1 MISRRTI
8 FFFTAV
14 WFAAPAQGQVA
25 SEIAL
30 PASVLQK
37 ILMQTAVTHCTDM
50 ASLHSTSMEAALTEL
65 YIRRNYAPLWQ
76 EDTARLPSLQ
86 NELRQLSDDGLWLV
100 DYEYALQATQ
110 MPDMCQ
116 ELRLSSYYLMALEH
130 LSRGRLP
137 QQLREPQWQAD
148 AHAREELV
156 EDASAELVE
165 LALAGDT
172 SITNAFS
179 QARPS
184 LNLYRDL
191 RQSYARLDKHA
202 QPPMGIATGLTIRA
216 GAQDT
221 RLAQNFQRLLSD
233 GYLPADSRLPTHY
246 DAALQQAVR
255 RFQSDHGLEP
265 DGIVGAHTLTAF
277 NMPPAQRLLQ
287 VRINLER
294 LRWLNAQRDD
304 YLLLVNIAGASVR
317 LYRGEEIIWESRVQT
332 GRPSRP
338 TPTLVS
344 SIDRITLNPSWTMPP
359 TIVRE
364 DALPQIR
371 RNPNYLQEKNL
382 QVLDLQGMPIDPTQL
397 DWSNP
402 TGVMLRQPPGPT
414 NPLGQVVFRLD
425 NPFAI
430 FLHDTPSQD
439 QFAKSSRSVSSGCV
453 RVENAAQLADLLLT
467 SASPEQRALLL
478 SLQESDETREVRVPG
493 GPQLIIGYW
502 TAEAGADGRS
512 VLMQDPYDLDQALMN
527 TFARFERPSAAMQR
541 AELSNAQ
548 QIGDENATQAYLH
561 SDLNSNSDAQTCSS
575 L

>member
-8 FFFTAV
+8 FFLTAT
-14 WFAAPAQGQVA
+14 WFAAPVTGQVA

-37 ILMQTAVTHCTDM
+37 VLMRIAMTHCSDM
-50 ASLHSTSMEAALTEL
+50 ATLHSTPLQTALTEL
-65 YIRRNYAPLWQ
+65 YTRRDYAPLWQ
-76 EDTARLPSLQ
+76 NEATRLPSLQ
-86 NELRQLSDDGLWLV
+86 NELRQLGDDGLWLV

-110 MPDMCQ
+110 TADMCQ
-116 ELRLSSYYLMALEH
+116 EMRLSSYYLMALEH
-130 LSRGRLP
+130 LSRGRLSP
-137 QQLREPQWQAD
+137 ELQEPQWQAD
-148 AHAREELV
+148 EPDRDTRA
-156 EDASAELVE
+156 EDGAAELVE
-165 LALAGDT
+165 LALANDT
-172 SITNAFS
+172 SVADAFS

-184 LNLYRDL
+184 LNLYREL

-202 QPPMGIATGLTIRA
+202 QPFMIIPTGLTIRA

-221 RLAQNFQRLLSD
+221 RLAQIFQRLLSD
-233 GYLPADSRLPTHY
+233 GYLPAGSQLPTNY
-246 DAALQQAVR
+246 DVTLQQAVR
-255 RFQSDHGLEP
+255 RFQRDHGLEP
-265 DGIVGAHTLTAF
+265 DGIVGPRTLAAL
-277 NMPPAQRLLQ
+277 NMTPAQRLLQ

-294 LRWLNAQRDD
+294 LRWLSAQRSD
-304 YLLLVNIAGASVR
+304 YLVLVNIAGGSVR
-317 LYRGEEIIWESRVQT
+317 LYRGEDVIWESRVQT

-338 TPTLVS
+338 TPALIS

-371 RNPNYLQEKNL
+371 SNPNYLQEKNL
-382 QVLDLQGMPIDPTQL
+382 QVLDLQGRPVDPSQL

-439 QFAKSSRSVSSGCV
+439 QFTKSSRSVSSGCV

-478 SLQESDETREVRVPG
+478 SLQESDVTREVRVPG
-493 GPQLIIGYW
+493 GPQLIIAYW
-502 TAEAGADGRS
+502 TAEGGADGRT
-512 VLMQDPYDLDQALMN
+512 VLMQDPYDLDQTLMS
-527 TFARFERPSAAMQR
+527 TFARIERPSSA
-541 AELSNAQ
+541 S
-548 QIGDENATQAYLH
+548 QASLD
-561 SDLNSNSDAQTCSS
+561 SDSTASSDTLTCAS

>member
-8 FFFTAV
+8 FFLTAT
-14 WFAAPAQGQVA
+14 WFATPVQGQVA

-37 ILMQTAVTHCTDM
+37 ILMQTAIAHCPDM
-50 ASLHSTSMEAALTEL
+50 ASLHSASMEAALTGL
-65 YIRRNYAPLWQ
+65 YVRRDYAPLWQ
-76 EDTARLPSLQ
+76 EDAARLPSLQ
-86 NELRQLSDDGLWLV
+86 SEMRQLDNDGLWLV
-100 DYEYALQATQ
+100 DYEYALRATQ
-110 MPDMCQ
+110 IPDMCQ
-116 ELRLSSYYLMALEH
+116 EMRLSSYYLMALEH

-148 AHAREELV
+148 AQAMDSRV
-156 EDASAELVE
+156 DDTSAELVE
-165 LALAGDT
+165 LALANGA
-172 SITNAFS
+172 SIADAFS
-179 QARPS
+179 QARPA
-184 LNLYRDL
+184 LNIYREL

-202 QPPMGIATGLTIRA
+202 QPFMTIPTGLTIRA
-216 GAQDT
+216 GAQDS
-221 RLAQNFQRLLSD
+221 RLAQIFQRLLSD
-233 GYLPADSRLPTHY
+233 GYLSAGSQLPTNY
-246 DAALQQAVR
+246 DVTLQQAVR
-255 RFQSDHGLEP
+255 RFQGDHGLEP
-265 DGIVGAHTLTAF
+265 DGIVGPRTLAAL
-277 NMPPAQRLLQ
+277 NKPPAQRLLQ

-294 LRWLNAQRDD
+294 LRWLSAQRSD
-304 YLLLVNIAGASVR
+304 YLVLVNIAGGSVR
-317 LYRGEEIIWESRVQT
+317 LYRDEDVIWESRVQT

-338 TPTLVS
+338 TPALIS

-371 RNPNYLQEKNL
+371 SNPNYLQEKNL
-382 QVLDLQGMPIDPTQL
+382 QVLDLQGRPVDPTQL

-402 TGVMLRQPPGPT
+402 TEVMLRQPPGPT

-430 FLHDTPSQD
+430 YLHDTPSQD

-478 SLQESDETREVRVPG
+478 SLQESDVTREVRVPG
-493 GPQLIIGYW
+493 GPQLIIAYW
-502 TAEAGADGRS
+502 TAEAGADGRT

-527 TFARFERPSAAMQR
+527 TFARIERPSSASQASLHP
-541 AELSNAQ
+541 E
-548 QIGDENATQAYLH
+548 IGAIPVALPC
-561 SDLNSNSDAQTCSS
+561 AS

>member
-1 MISRRTI
+1 LISRRTI
-8 FFFTAV
+8 FFLTAV
-14 WFAAPAQGQVA
+14 WFAAPLQGQVA

-37 ILMQTAVTHCTDM
+37 ILMQTAMTHCADM
-50 ASLHSTSMEAALTEL
+50 ATLHSTSMETALTDL
-65 YIRRNYAPLWQ
+65 YVRRDYAPLWQ
-76 EDTARLPSLQ
+76 QDAARLPTLQ
-86 NELRQLSDDGLWLV
+86 SELRQLDNDGLWLV

-137 QQLREPQWQAD
+137 QELREPQWQAD
-148 AHAREELV
+148 THARDALV
-156 EDASAELVE
+156 EAASAELVE

-184 LNLYRDL
+184 LNLYTDL

-202 QPPMGIATGLTIRA
+202 QPFMTIPAGLTIRA

-221 RLAQNFQRLLSD
+221 RLTQIFQRLLSD
-233 GYLPADSRLPTHY
+233 GYLPTGSQPPANY
-246 DAALQQAVR
+246 DVTLQQAVR
-255 RFQSDHGLEP
+255 RFQSDNGLEP
-265 DGIVGAHTLTAF
+265 DGIVGVQTRAAL
-277 NMPPAQRLLQ
+277 NRPPAQRLLQ

-294 LRWLNAQRDD
+294 LRWINAQRSD
-304 YLLLVNIAGASVR
+304 YLLLVNSAGASVR
-317 LYRGEEIIWESRVQT
+317 LYRGDEIIWESRVQT

-338 TPTLVS
+338 TPALIS

-382 QVLDLQGMPIDPTQL
+382 QVLDLQGRPVDPNTL
-397 DWSNP
+397 DWRNP

-467 SASPEQRALLL
+467 SASAEQRALLL
-478 SLQESDETREVRVPG
+478 SLQESDVTREVMVPG
-493 GPQLIIGYW
+493 GPQLIIAYW

-512 VLMQDPYDLDQALMN
+512 VLMQDPYNLDPALMN
-527 TFARFERPSAAMQR
+527 TFARIERPSMLPSMLPSEHAAGTG
-541 AELSNAQ
+541 SNRL
-548 QIGDENATQAYLH
+548 ISERGGFPD
-561 SDLNSNSDAQTCSS
+561 SNSC
-575 L
+575 

>member
-1 MISRRTI
+1 
-8 FFFTAV
+8 V

-37 ILMQTAVTHCTDM
+37 ILMQTALTHCADM
-50 ASLHSTSMEAALTEL
+50 ASLHSTSMEETLTDL
-65 YIRRNYAPLWQ
+65 YVRRDYAPLWQ
-76 EDTARLPSLQ
+76 EDAARLPSLQ

-148 AHAREELV
+148 AQAREALI

-202 QPPMGIATGLTIRA
+202 QPPMSIATGLTIRA
-216 GAQDT
+216 GAQDA
-221 RLAQNFQRLLSD
+221 RLTQIFQRLLVD
-233 GYLPADSRLPTHY
+233 GYLPAGSRLPTNY
-246 DAALQQAVR
+246 DTALQQAVR

-265 DGIVGAHTLTAF
+265 DGIVGTRTLAAL
-277 NMPPAQRLLQ
+277 NMTPAQRLLH

-294 LRWLNAQRDD
+294 LRWISAQRND

-359 TIVRE
+359 TIVKE

-371 RNPNYLQEKNL
+371 SNPNYLQEKNL
-382 QVLDLQGMPIDPTQL
+382 QVLDLQGRPVDPTQL

-502 TAEAGADGRS
+502 TAEAGADGRT
-512 VLMQDPYDLDQALMN
+512 VLVQDPYDLDQALMN
-527 TFARFERPSAAMQR
+527 TFARIERPSATTQR

-548 QIGDENATQAYLH
+548 LIGDENATQAYLH
-561 SDLNSNSDAQTCSS
+561 SDLNSISNAQTCSS

>member
-8 FFFTAV
+8 FFLTAA
-14 WFAAPAQGQVA
+14 WFAAPVAGQVA

-37 ILMQTAVTHCTDM
+37 ILMQTAMTHCADM
-50 ASLHSTSMEAALTEL
+50 ASLHSTSMDEALPAF
-65 YIRRNYAPLWQ
+65 YVRRDYAPLWQ
-76 EDTARLPSLQ
+76 ENADRLPSLQ
-86 NELRQLSDDGLWLV
+86 NELQQLGDDGLWLV

-148 AHAREELV
+148 AHAREVSV
-156 EDASAELVE
+156 EDTSAELVE
-165 LALAGDT
+165 LALANDT
-172 SITNAFS
+172 SIADAFS
-179 QARPS
+179 QARPT
-184 LNLYRDL
+184 LNLYREL

-202 QPPMGIATGLTIRA
+202 QPPMTIPTGLTIRA
-216 GAQDT
+216 GAQDA
-221 RLAQNFQRLLSD
+221 RLAQIFQRLLSA
-233 GYLPADSRLPTHY
+233 GYLPAGSRLPTHY

-255 RFQSDHGLEP
+255 RFQSDHGLES
-265 DGIVGAHTLTAF
+265 DGIVGAHTLAAL
-277 NMPPAQRLLQ
+277 NMTPAQRLLQ

-294 LRWLNAQRDD
+294 LRWINAQRVD
-304 YLLLVNIAGASVR
+304 YLVLVNIAGASVR

-338 TPTLVS
+338 TPALIS

-359 TIVRE
+359 TILRE

-371 RNPNYLQEKNL
+371 INPNYLQEKNL
-382 QVLDLQGMPIDPTQL
+382 QVLDLQGRPVDPTLL
-397 DWSNP
+397 DWRNP

-439 QFAKSSRSVSSGCV
+439 QFARSSRSVSSGCV

-467 SASPEQRALLL
+467 SASAEQRALLL
-478 SLQESDETREVRVPG
+478 SLQESDVTREVTVPG
-493 GPQLIIGYW
+493 GPQLIIAYW
-502 TAEAGADGRS
+502 TAEAGADGRT

-527 TFARFERPSAAMQR
+527 TFTRIERAANTGSDRLITQR
-541 AELSNAQ
+541 GGFPES
-548 QIGDENATQAYLH
+548 H
-561 SDLNSNSDAQTCSS
+561 C
-575 L
+575 

>member
-1 MISRRTI
+1 MISKRTI
-8 FFFTAV
+8 FFLTTMCLAV
-14 WFAAPAQGQVA
+14 PVQGQVA

-37 ILMQTAVTHCTDM
+37 ILMQTAMTHCPDM
-50 ASLHSTSMEAALTEL
+50 ASLHSSSMEAALTEL
-65 YIRRNYAPLWQ
+65 YVRRDYAPLWQ
-76 EDTARLPSLQ
+76 ADAARLPSLQ
-86 NELRQLSDDGLWLV
+86 SELRQLDNDGLWLV
-100 DYEYALQATQ
+100 DYEHALQATQ
-110 MPDMCQ
+110 TSDMCQ

-137 QQLREPQWQAD
+137 QELREPQWQAEAPATQGMAQD
-148 AHAREELV
+148 T
-156 EDASAELVE
+156 SADLVE
-165 LALAGDT
+165 LALINDA
-172 SITNAFS
+172 SIADAFS

-184 LNLYRDL
+184 LHLYREL
-191 RQSYARLDKHA
+191 RESYARMDRHA
-202 QPPMGIATGLTIRA
+202 QPFMTIPAGLTIRA
-216 GAQDT
+216 GAQDA
-221 RLAQNFQRLLSD
+221 RLTQIFQRLLSD
-233 GYLPADSRLPTHY
+233 GYLPAGSQLPTNY
-246 DAALQQAVR
+246 DATLQQGVR

-265 DGIVGAHTLTAF
+265 DGIVGALTLAAL
-277 NMPPAQRLLQ
+277 NKPPAQRLLQ

-294 LRWLNAQRDD
+294 LRWLNAQRAD

-317 LYRGEEIIWESRVQT
+317 LYRGEEVIWESRVQT

-338 TPTLVS
+338 TPALIS

-371 RNPNYLQEKNL
+371 KNPNYLQEKNL
-382 QVLDLQGMPIDPTQL
+382 QVLDLQGRPVDPAQL

-430 FLHDTPSQD
+430 YLHDTPSQD
-439 QFAKSSRSVSSGCV
+439 QFARSSRSVSSGCV

-467 SASPEQRALLL
+467 TASPEQRALLL
-478 SLQESDETREVRVPG
+478 SLQESDETREVRLPG
-493 GPQLIIGYW
+493 GPQLIIAYW
-502 TAEAGADGRS
+502 TAEAGADGRA

-527 TFARFERPSAAMQR
+527 TFARIERPS
-541 AELSNAQ
+541 SS
-548 QIGDENATQAYLH
+548 TQASLH
-561 SDLNSNSDAQTCSS
+561 TEISANTDALTCSS